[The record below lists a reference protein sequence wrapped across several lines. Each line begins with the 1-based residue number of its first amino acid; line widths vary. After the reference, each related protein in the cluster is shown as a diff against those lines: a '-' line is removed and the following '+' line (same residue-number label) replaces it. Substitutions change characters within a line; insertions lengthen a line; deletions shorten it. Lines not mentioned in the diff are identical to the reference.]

1 MFAVLSTFAAKFF
14 KTKESSLLF
23 RAEAT
28 TPMASP
34 LTYLNALAISLYAS
48 SQLGLH
54 ELAVLLDKR
63 RYEPVRAADKLVGL
77 VPADTD
83 LALVDRVAVPGGDPD
98 EPAVFYDK
106 VDTAP
111 VATVGAGAWYV
122 FEIHVLTSNDQSLSV
137 SYIMLIKC
145 YKKMMITSGL
155 KSQIN
160 VQIQLRTI
168 VTSPST
174 RRHRCGGPVPRHHG
188 ERSE

>member
-34 LTYLNALAISLYAS
+34 FTDLKAPAISLYAS
-48 SQLGLH
+48 SQPGLD

-63 RYEPVRAADKLVGL
+63 RYEPVGAADKLIGL

-83 LALVDRVAVPGGDPD
+83 LSLVDRVAVPGRDPD
-98 EPAVFYDK
+98 EPAVFHDK

-111 VATVGAGAWYV
+111 VATVGAGAWYI
-122 FEIHVLTSNDQSLSV
+122 FEIHVLTSNTQGLFV
-137 SYIMLIKC
+137 LYIMLIKC
-145 YKKMMITSGL
+145 YKIMMIISGSRLAPCPDPAHAWLSLLHRYKTSCGWPV
-155 KSQIN
+155 S
-160 VQIQLRTI
+160 R
-168 VTSPST
+168 SP
-174 RRHRCGGPVPRHHG
+174 
-188 ERSE
+188 